1 MSNAIHNTNV
11 QKIRDEITQLS
22 DILSIGII
30 KSESVLQNKFSYL
43 FNTSPTLFKFIIN
56 NHKQNKEQTTQNKE
70 QFNKN
75 IDKMLSL
82 IFKIQTSEITQHDAS
97 AIVGQF
103 IGEQYIP
110 QLQ

>member
-11 QKIRDEITQLS
+11 QKIREEITQLS
-22 DILSIGII
+22 EILSIGVIN
-30 KSESVLQNKFSYL
+30 SETVLQNKFSYL
-43 FNTSPTLFKFIIN
+43 FNTSPTLFKFIMK
-56 NHKQNKEQTTQNKE
+56 NHKQNKE

-75 IDKMLSL
+75 IDTMLNL

>member
-1 MSNAIHNTNV
+1 MSNPIHNTNV
-11 QKIRDEITQLS
+11 QKIKEEITQLS
-22 DILSIGII
+22 EILSIGVIN
-30 KSESVLQNKFSYL
+30 SETVLQNKFSYL
-43 FNTSPTLFKFIIN
+43 FKTSPTLFKFIMK
-56 NHKQNKEQTTQNKE
+56 NHKQNKE

-75 IDKMLSL
+75 IDTMLNL

>member
-1 MSNAIHNTNV
+1 MSNVIHNTNV

-43 FNTSPTLFKFIIN
+43 FNTSPTLFKFIIK
-56 NHKQNKEQTTQNKE
+56 NHKQNKE

-75 IDKMLSL
+75 IDIMLNL
-82 IFKIQTSEITQHDAS
+82 IFKIQTSEMTQHDAS
-97 AIVGQF
+97 AVVGQF